1 MWSFNAHRSRL
12 LDVAKADKLTLLTLG
27 AHVRKLIQE
36 ENTKPWTMDGEDGGF
51 QWTDVPTEV
60 FVPVSRPVSRVLC
73 LKSNRQ
79 VLDLPTSRERFTS
92 VTCSGEDNHSE

>member
-12 LDVAKADKLTLLTLG
+12 LDIAKADKLTFLTLG

-51 QWTDVPTEV
+51 LWTDVPTEV
-60 FVPVSRPVSRVLC
+60 FVPVSRPVPRTLC
-73 LKSNRQ
+73 LGSDRQ
-79 VLDLPTSRERFTS
+79 VLDIPTSRERSTS
-92 VTCSGEDNHSE
+92 VTSSGEDHSE